1 MIRGDGEEELSS
13 TSAVLLWCRRP
24 HIAARGIKLQ
34 NACGMDVI
42 YNLKKLCEATPANRN
57 ILEILE
63 N

>member
-1 MIRGDGEEELSS
+1 M
-13 TSAVLLWCRRP
+13 
-24 HIAARGIKLQ
+24 AARGIKLQ